1 MDLCL
6 AQREFDL
13 ATGVLEDEVAGA
25 SSVPS
30 AGKQAAKARASQ
42 GPGGKPRADMTRL
55 ELALVKKGKK
65 ARRKKSQEQKRT
77 QQA

>member
-1 MDLCL
+1 M
-6 AQREFDL
+6 QREFDL
-13 ATGVLEDEVAGA
+13 ATGLLEEEAAGGNSA
-25 SSVPS
+25 PP

-42 GPGGKPRADMTRL
+42 GPGGKPKAEMTRL